1 MTYKMSS
8 GFMFNNHMSFFFSI
22 KVFTLNLSYSNYS
35 LEIFIGISGIGLKIN
50 GISIKMLWSHCASK
64 LAASNTINAASMVEQ
79 VIIVCLINF

>member
-50 GISIKMLWSHCASK
+50 GISIKML
-64 LAASNTINAASMVEQ
+64 
-79 VIIVCLINF
+79 